1 VAQEEA
7 MADPQTFN
15 VLVRF
20 ENGEMARCAAITYQ
34 GNLWLVPKWRR
45 FESEGYVEPERMIR
59 LDQFSYRSFEKP
71 HELDFAVDRIPRGL
85 FDGEL
90 SQELKDAYVVL
101 EKSDARFH
109 VGGIGN

>member
-1 VAQEEA
+1 MAQEEP
-7 MADPQTFN
+7 MADPKTFN

-20 ENGEMARCAAITYQ
+20 EDGEMARCAAIAHQ
-34 GNLWLVPKWRR
+34 GDLWLVPKWRR

-59 LDQFSYRSFEKP
+59 LDQFPYRPFQKP
-71 HELDFAVDRIPRGL
+71 HELDFAVDRIPRAL

-109 VGGIGN
+109 VIGS